1 MLKFYFDVSLL
12 HLFFL
17 VALILFDFLFFQVWL
32 KASVLN

>member
-12 HLFFL
+12 YLFFL